1 MKGSEG
7 CCGQNDAG
15 NCEENAMISVVVPV
29 YNMESYLCKCLD
41 SIHAQTYPDFEL
53 LLVDDGSTDGS
64 AKICD
69 DYSKKDMRIT
79 VYHKENGGLSSARNC
94 GLNHAK
100 GDFIVFPD
108 PDDWVEPDYLES
120 LLALRERHGADLSI
134 CGLSFF
140 DNAVE
145 KRWDP
150 DTTTGLLNTEEALDT
165 LMHPYKYCG
174 FVWNKLFDLKVI
186 RGHNLRF
193 DEELASIED
202 LRFSFRYILLCAKI
216 VYDPT
221 PLYHYRAGGG
231 TDMAGPLTERKMSGL
246 QTYYK
251 IAELARNSRYPRFEA
266 VAYRSLFD
274 LCLSHIYSYYRWR
287 MRDTAV
293 LQTLKETL
301 EANKKYY
308 FPNDVY
314 SVQHNNVAKLALIN
328 TRLYYYVLRTK
339 RLFSGQDKNA
349 VQRDN
354 MKK

>member
-1 MKGSEG
+1 
-7 CCGQNDAG
+7 
-15 NCEENAMISVVVPV
+15 
-29 YNMESYLCKCLD
+29 
-41 SIHAQTYPDFEL
+41 
-53 LLVDDGSTDGS
+53 
-64 AKICD
+64 
-69 DYSKKDMRIT
+69 
-79 VYHKENGGLSSARNC
+79 
-94 GLNHAK
+94 
-100 GDFIVFPD
+100 
-108 PDDWVEPDYLES
+108 
-120 LLALRERHGADLSI
+120 
-134 CGLSFF
+134 
-140 DNAVE
+140 
-145 KRWDP
+145 
-150 DTTTGLLNTEEALDT
+150 
-165 LMHPYKYCG
+165 
-174 FVWNKLFDLKVI
+174 
-186 RGHNLRF
+186 
-193 DEELASIED
+193 
-202 LRFSFRYILLCAKI
+202 
-216 VYDPT
+216 
-221 PLYHYRAGGG
+221 
-231 TDMAGPLTERKMSGL
+231 MAGPLTERKMSGL